1 MFNSFCIDKLFTHSA
16 SSRYMKIFVTGGL
29 GFIGHHLVSSLLQE
43 ENKITIYDNLK
54 NSPNENVT
62 LLKEQGA
69 KFVEGDIGNY
79 KLLSKSIT
87 GFDLVIH
94 LAAEIGVQDSIKF
107 PEHTHQVN
115 VTGTLN
121 LLNAC
126 VEQKVKNVIAPSS
139 AAVYGN
145 QKDLPISENS
155 QTIPLSPYGAT
166 KLAMEHYLQAFA
178 YSYDLNC
185 ISLRLF
191 NVYGK
196 GQSDSYAGVITRFMK
211 NIKKKKP
218 LVIFGNGSNTRDF
231 VSIKDVIDAF
241 KKSIKKI
248 DGSKGNVFNI
258 ASGKYVSIKDLA
270 ELMLEI
276 SDTKLPI
283 VYKKARK
290 GDIEHSQVSI
300 WLAKKYLGYFPKV
313 ELRDGLQQL
322 LI

>member
-1 MFNSFCIDKLFTHSA
+1 
-16 SSRYMKIFVTGGL
+16 MKIFVTGGV

-43 ENKITIYDNLK
+43 RNKVTIYDNLK
-54 NSPNENVT
+54 NSSNENVT
-62 LLKEQGA
+62 LLKKQGA
-69 KFVEGDIGNY
+69 KFLKGDIGNY
-79 KLLSKSIT
+79 KLLLKSIT

-94 LAAEIGVQDSIKF
+94 LAAEIDVQESIRS
-107 PEHTHQVN
+107 PDIVHQVN

-121 LLNAC
+121 LLRAC
-126 VEQKVKNVIAPSS
+126 VAQSVKNVIAPSS

-166 KLAMEHYLQAFA
+166 KLAMENYMQAFA
-178 YSYDLNC
+178 HSYDLNC

-191 NVYGK
+191 NVYGI
-196 GQSDSYAGVITRFMK
+196 GQSDAYAGVITQFMN

-218 LVIFGNGSNTRDF
+218 LVIFGDGSNTRDF
-231 VSIKDVIDAF
+231 VAIDDVVDAF
-241 KKSIKKI
+241 QKSIKKI
-248 DGSKGNVFNI
+248 EGKKGNIYNI
-258 ASGKYVSIKDLA
+258 ASGKYVSIKELA

-276 SDTKLPI
+276 SDIKLPI
-283 VYKKARK
+283 IHQKARK

-313 ELRDGLQQL
+313 KLRNGLQQL